1 MFHGS
6 RRFAKTTRGLL
17 AGATM
22 LTALT
27 VSLGVAESSSSA
39 GSAFCNTIITFY
51 EHDSKEITPP
61 TSMSTYRAWAA
72 ALVPFYQKLASE
84 APNAASKTTLGD
96 VAAILQWESKK
107 QSISKLEVYIAKN
120 HAKFEAGTKAVA
132 NAIRSCA

>member
-1 MFHGS
+1 M
-6 RRFAKTTRGLL
+6 
-17 AGATM
+17 
-22 LTALT
+22 
-27 VSLGVAESSSSA
+27 SA
-39 GSAFCNTIITFY
+39 
-51 EHDSKEITPP
+51 
-61 TSMSTYRAWAA
+61 YRAWAA

-107 QSISKLEVYIAKN
+107 QSISSLEVYIAKN